1 VQAGPAAKPVSGG
14 REPSVSRIPALDGIR
29 ALAIGLVL
37 VFHGGFSW
45 AGGGFFGV
53 DVFFVLSG
61 FLITG
66 LLIGE
71 FRQNSHIG
79 LRRFWA
85 HRIRRLV
92 PALLVMLAGVACYAE
107 FFAPPDTLSQ
117 LRSDAIATLLY
128 GNNWHLVNGT
138 QGYFAALNTPRPL
151 LHTWSLSIEEQF
163 YLVWPVVVLA
173 IMKWTRSRRVL
184 LTVTIVGALASAG
197 EMAYL
202 YHGGSGINRVYYGTD
217 TRAQALLIGAALA
230 VVLARPAGGS
240 EGGDGAS
247 AWKLSLVR
255 RATLSPAARWM
266 LMIAGAVGLA
276 AIVVMSVVV
285 NSGTGWLYQGGFGL
299 VALAAA
305 AVVASVSLVPDSPWA
320 RLLSLRP
327 VGYIGAISYG
337 LYLWHWPVFV
347 VLDNARTGLAGWSL
361 FAVRVAVSVAVAALS
376 YHLVEMPIRRG
387 ILRGWRAWAVTPVAV
402 GGAAAL
408 LVATTAGAVPALGA
422 QSVSSKLT
430 PPVSVTAHDPGTSA
444 NTPQVP
450 AGTRGPYRVLLLGDS
465 EASFL
470 GFGLGPASGTYNV
483 AYAGDGV
490 LGCGLLQGE
499 TTLHNVVDP
508 GTVGTRGG
516 QVEVPCATQSARW
529 TADLNAFHPDVV
541 VLADGEYE
549 VRNRLINGHWT
560 HIGQPGFDSAELQA
574 MRSAVAVLRS
584 TGARVVLLTAVYY
597 QQPEQAD
604 GSAWPEDDP
613 PRVDRYNAL
622 LRQVAAEAGSG
633 VTVEDLNAHL
643 DPGGHYAQYIDGVN
657 VRYADGIH
665 VDAAGAK
672 LVAPWLLADLA
683 RLAAANRAGTPA
695 SVTADPS
702 SSS

>member
-1 VQAGPAAKPVSGG
+1 VQAGPAANSVSGG
-14 REPSVSRIPALDGIR
+14 REPSVNRIPALDGIR

-107 FFAPPDTLSQ
+107 FFAPPDTLGQ

-163 YLVWPVVVLA
+163 YLVWPLVVLA
-173 IMKWTRSRRVL
+173 VMKWTRSLRVL
-184 LTVTIVGALASAG
+184 LTVTVVGALASAL

-202 YHGGSGINRVYYGTD
+202 YHGGSGINRIYYGTD

-230 VVLARPAGGS
+230 IVLARPAGH
-240 EGGDGAS
+240 EEGDGRS
-247 AWKLSLVR
+247 SWKLSLVR
-255 RATLSPAARWM
+255 TATSPAARWI
-266 LMIAGAVGLA
+266 LMVGGAAGLA
-276 AIVVMSVVV
+276 AIVTMSVVV

-320 RLLSLRP
+320 RLLSFPP
-327 VGYIGAISYG
+327 VRYVGAISYG

-347 VLDNARTGLAGWSL
+347 VLDNARTGLTGWPL
-361 FAVRVAVSVAVAALS
+361 FAIRVTVAVAVAALS
-376 YHLVEMPIRRG
+376 YHVVEMPIRRG
-387 ILRGWRAWAVTPVAV
+387 ILRGWRAWAATPVAV

-408 LVATTAGAVPALGA
+408 LVASTAGAAPALSA
-422 QSVSSKLT
+422 RSVSARLAPAAT
-430 PPVSVTAHDPGTSA
+430 ALAHDPGTGA
-444 NTPQVP
+444 NTPVVA
-450 AGTRGPYRVLLLGDS
+450 AGTGGPYRALLVGDS

-490 LGCGLLQGE
+490 LGCGLLLGQ
-499 TTLHNVVDP
+499 TTLHNTVDP
-508 GTVGTRGG
+508 GTLGTRGG
-516 QVEVPCATQSARW
+516 QIEVPCATQSARW
-529 TADLNAFHPDVV
+529 TADVQAFHPDVV
-541 VLADGEYE
+541 LLADGEYD
-549 VRNRLINGHWT
+549 VRNRLLNGRWT
-560 HIGQPGFDSAELQA
+560 HIGEPDFDAAELRA
-574 MRSAVAVLRS
+574 MTSAINVLRS
-584 TGARVVLLTAVYY
+584 TGAAVVLLTAVYY

-613 PRVDRYNAL
+613 QRVDRYNAL
-622 LRQVAAEAGSG
+622 LRQAAAEAGRG

-643 DPGGHYAQYIDGVN
+643 DPGGHYVQYINGVN

-672 LVAPWLLADLA
+672 FVAPWLLTDVA
-683 RLAAANRAGTPA
+683 RIAAENRAGLPL
-695 SVTADPS
+695 P
-702 SSS
+702 